1 LAERFE
7 SDSAYLPGTVVML
20 GGVNEITAAMDDASD
35 EVFGVISTRPAHL
48 MNNQDGYTD
57 QTHPPVAMTG
67 RVPVR
72 VTGTV
77 KKGDRLISAGN
88 GVARAAKPGEYTAF
102 NTIGRSLENKTTT
115 GEGVVEATVKLNS

>member
-1 LAERFE
+1 
-7 SDSAYLPGTVVML
+7 
-20 GGVNEITAAMDDASD
+20 
-35 EVFGVISTRPAHL
+35 

-88 GVARAAKPGEYTAF
+88 GVARAANPGEYTAF

-115 GEGVVEATVKLNS
+115 GEGIVEATVKLNS